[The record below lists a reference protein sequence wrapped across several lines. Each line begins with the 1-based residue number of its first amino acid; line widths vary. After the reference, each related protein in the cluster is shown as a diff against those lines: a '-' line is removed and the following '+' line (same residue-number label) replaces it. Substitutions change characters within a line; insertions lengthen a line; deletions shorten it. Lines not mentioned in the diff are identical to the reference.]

1 MGSIRS
7 FYTRILLFLLLS
19 LLATGCGEGIGN
31 VTGTVTYKGKPLPAG
46 TVVFT
51 TKEGAQGFVSDIGND
66 GTYSV
71 SRIPAGDV
79 TITVKTIL
87 HQGIRIGAAGPGGR
101 SGGPPQG
108 AGGPP
113 KEAGKAPQ
121 KRLPQKKKPHL
132 HSIRPNEGKDVK
144 KPAKDGGHRKSS
156 LNDILTEGKPPL

>member
-113 KEAGKAPQ
+113 KGAGETPPSRRPQ
-121 KRLPQKKKPHL
+121 KINTHVATSGPENRKKVANTH
-132 HSIRPNEGKDVK
+132 EG
-144 KPAKDGGHRKSS
+144 GG
-156 LNDILTEGKPPL
+156 